1 MAAVPSHEK
10 RREVHLWM
18 ALLSVV
24 LAYILSPLGEHIAE
38 WYKQAYKE
46 SIPHWTSWIE
56 LASPIFIF
64 GMLSAGFE
72 EFAWKWKAIRKI
84 PGLCPP
90 IIEGRW
96 SAEFRSSYDD
106 YKTVYPAEVN
116 IKQSWS
122 ALSVTLKAEKSRSQS
137 EVAAINVDDG
147 GTCWLIYE
155 YLNEPALE
163 AKETM
168 HAHRGTARLAV
179 KSDEL
184 DGEYYTGR
192 DRKTFGTLKFKR
204 AST

>member
-1 MAAVPSHEK
+1 MAAIPSHEK
-10 RREVHLWM
+10 RREVHLLM

-24 LAYILSPLGEHIAE
+24 MAYGLSTFGEHAAA
-38 WYKQAYKE
+38 WYKAVYSG
-46 SIPHWTSWIE
+46 SIPQWVSWIE
-56 LASPIFIF
+56 LASPMFIF
-64 GMLSAGFE
+64 GILSACFE
-72 EFAWKWKAIRKI
+72 EFVWKWRVIRGI

-90 IIEGRW
+90 VIEGRW
-96 SAEFRSSYDD
+96 GAEFRSSYDD
-106 YKTVYPAEVN
+106 YKTAYPAEVD

-122 ALSVTLKAEKSRSQS
+122 TLSVTLHAEKSRSQS

-155 YLNEPALE
+155 YLNEPSLE

-179 KSDEL
+179 KSGEL

-192 DRKTFGTLKFKR
+192 DRKTFGKLKFKR
-204 AST
+204 ATT